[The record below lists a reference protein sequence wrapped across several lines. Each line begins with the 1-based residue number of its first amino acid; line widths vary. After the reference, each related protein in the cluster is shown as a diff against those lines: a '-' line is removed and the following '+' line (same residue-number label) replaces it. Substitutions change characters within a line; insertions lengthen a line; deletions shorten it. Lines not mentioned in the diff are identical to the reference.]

1 MKVLVLGGN
10 GMAGHMIKDYLTE
23 ATSYE
28 IYYTIRG
35 NSEEER
41 CFTLDVLD
49 EQSVEAL
56 LKQLKPDLVINT
68 TGLLNDNAASLFM
81 EAIYVNSLFPHK
93 LSLYGRQYGFK
104 VIHIS
109 TDCVFSGDRGD
120 YTENERKDG
129 TSVYAKTKSLGEI
142 IDNSNITI
150 RTSIIGP
157 ELKKEGTGLFH
168 WFMHQSGE
176 ILGYQSVY
184 WNGVTTLELAKA
196 IEWLIP
202 RSISGLVQLTGAKK
216 ISKFELLNLIKKEF
230 KRDSIVIKAYDQVKS
245 DKSLLNTRSDFLY
258 KASSYSQMLAELKG
272 WMDSRKKGIY
282 QYT

>member
-56 LKQLKPDLVINT
+56 LKQLKPDVVINT

-202 RSISGLVQLTGAKK
+202 RSISGLVQLTGAEK
-216 ISKFELLNLIKKEF
+216 ISKLELLNLIKKEF
-230 KRDSIVIKAYDQVKS
+230 KRDSIVIKAYDQVNS

>member
-1 MKVLVLGGN
+1 LKVLVLGGN

-56 LKQLKPDLVINT
+56 LKQLKPDVVINT

-216 ISKFELLNLIKKEF
+216 ISKLELLNLIKKEF

>member
-1 MKVLVLGGN
+1 LKVLVLGGN

-56 LKQLKPDLVINT
+56 LKQLKPDVVINT

-81 EAIYVNSLFPHK
+81 EAIYVNSLFPHI

-216 ISKFELLNLIKKEF
+216 ISKLELLNLIKKEF

>member
-1 MKVLVLGGN
+1 LKVLVLGGN

-56 LKQLKPDLVINT
+56 LKQLKPDVVINT

-216 ISKFELLNLIKKEF
+216 ISKLELLNLIKKEF

-258 KASSYSQMLAELKG
+258 KASSYSQMLEELKG